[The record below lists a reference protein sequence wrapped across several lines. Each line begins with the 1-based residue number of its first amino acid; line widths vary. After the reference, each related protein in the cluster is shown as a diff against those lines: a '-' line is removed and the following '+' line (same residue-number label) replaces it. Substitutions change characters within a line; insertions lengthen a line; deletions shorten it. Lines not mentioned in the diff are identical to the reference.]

1 MNLVL
6 EKTTL
11 SLYEERR
18 YISIRE
24 ITDFLLLLYIY
35 DASWFTFL
43 ALHTEHN
50 MLEKIRN
57 LILKQNQSADM
68 RSF

>member
-18 YISIRE
+18 YITIRE

-43 ALHTEHN
+43 TLHTEHN